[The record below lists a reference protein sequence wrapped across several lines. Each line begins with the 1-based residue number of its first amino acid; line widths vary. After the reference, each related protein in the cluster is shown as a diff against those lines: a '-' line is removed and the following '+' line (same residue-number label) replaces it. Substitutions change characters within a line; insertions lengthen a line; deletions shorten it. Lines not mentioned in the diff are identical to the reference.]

1 MSVSFV
7 HPYTDITG
15 FSSWSKG
22 AARMRELQP
31 TNAPGT

>member
-1 MSVSFV
+1 MSASFV
-7 HPYTDITG
+7 HTFIAYTG